1 MTRLLIQY
9 LLPLIL
15 PAVIFLIWAWLSR
28 HQHATGSLQS
38 RLQEGPWLWLIVA
51 GLVLM
56 VGGLVYTALSTGG
69 DAGGTYVAPRWEDGR
84 IVPGRIE

>member
-15 PAVIFLIWAWLSR
+15 PAVVFLIWAWLSQR
-28 HQHATGSLQS
+28 GQATGGFQS
-38 RLQEGPWLWLIVA
+38 RLQQGPWFW
-51 GLVLM
+51 LVLAGFVLM
-56 VGGLVYTALSTGG
+56 AGGLVYTAVSTGG
-69 DAGGTYVAPRWEDGR
+69 DAGGTYIAPRYEDGR

>member
-15 PAVIFLIWAWLSR
+15 PAVVFLIWAWLSR
-28 HQHATGSLQS
+28 SRHATGGFGS
-38 RLQEGPWLWLIVA
+38 RLQEGPWFWLILA
-51 GLVLM
+51 GFVLM
-56 VGGLVYTALSTGG
+56 AGGLIYAALSTGG
-69 DAGGTYVAPRWEDGR
+69 DAGGRYIAPQFEDGR

>member
-15 PAVIFLIWAWLSR
+15 PAVVFLIWAWLSR
-28 HQHATGSLQS
+28 RGHATGGFQS
-38 RLQEGPWLWLIVA
+38 RIQEGPWFWLILA
-51 GLVLM
+51 GFVLM
-56 VGGLVYTALSTGG
+56 AGGLAYTAFSTGG
-69 DAGGTYVAPRWEDGR
+69 DAGGRYIAPHYEDGR